1 MASIV
6 EPLAPQHL
14 EPLKALLAREPA
26 HNLYLLG
33 LLEEFGIVPG
43 PGREPFTFWGR
54 FLSGDLTAAIFVGGG
69 GGLVVPSANL
79 PNAIGDIAKTLHAEG
94 VTVGG

>member
-1 MASIV
+1 MASTV
-6 EPLAPQHL
+6 EPLAPKHL

-43 PGREPFTFWGR
+43 PGTIPN
-54 FLSGDLTAAIFVGGG
+54 SSSN
-69 GGLVVPSANL
+69 PSR
-79 PNAIGDIAKTLHAEG
+79 
-94 VTVGG
+94 